1 MKNSHLK
8 TILGIIGG
16 IVVAAAI
23 AVALI
28 RYWDSLKK
36 LLPGGK
42 EEDFADEFGADDLAD
57 IEI

>member
-36 LLPGGK
+36 LLPGK
-42 EEDFADEFGADDLAD
+42 REDEFGDEFDEEDLAD

>member
-36 LLPGGK
+36 LLPGNRTD
-42 EEDFADEFGADDLAD
+42 EFADEFDTDDLAD
-57 IEI
+57 VEI